1 MLNRKK
7 KNMAEKVE
15 LVVTSREAM
24 GSAAKQLRK
33 KGILPANI
41 YGHHEASQSIQINVR
56 DFEQIVRSHAATG
69 IIRLRQSGD
78 GAEQTALIRHVQ
90 HDPRSG
96 KAIHVDF
103 FRVSMTERLAVKVAL
118 HFVGEAPA
126 VKNEGGVLLHL
137 LDTIEV
143 EGMASDLP
151 EFIEVDIS
159 PLTEIDAILH
169 AGDLKLPDNF
179 TLITD
184 AGEGVAKIA
193 ATRAEKVEEVATAEV
208 AAPAIAGAGE
218 ASTTNQE

>member
-1 MLNRKK
+1 
-7 KNMAEKVE
+7 MAEKVE
-15 LVVTSREAM
+15 LVVTPREAM
-24 GSAAKQLRK
+24 GSAAKRLRK
-33 KGILPANI
+33 EGILPANI
-41 YGHHEASQSIQINVR
+41 YGHHEASQAIQINVR

-118 HFVGEAPA
+118 HFVGEAPG

-137 LDTIEV
+137 LDAVEV

-159 PLTEIDAILH
+159 PLTDIDSILH

-184 AGEGVAKIA
+184 ANEGVAKVA
-193 ATRAEKVEEVATAEV
+193 ATRSEKAEEAEETAKAAEV
-208 AAPAIAGAGE
+208 AAPASAGAGE
-218 ASTTNQE
+218 ASTTNEE

>member
-1 MLNRKK
+1 
-7 KNMAEKVE
+7 MAEKVE
-15 LVVTSREAM
+15 LVVTPREAM
-24 GSAAKQLRK
+24 GRAAKRLRK
-33 KGILPANI
+33 EGKLPANI
-41 YGHHEASQSIQINVR
+41 YGHHEASQAIQIEVR

-126 VKNEGGVLLHL
+126 VKNEGGVLLRL
-137 LDTIEV
+137 LDAIEV

-159 PLTEIDAILH
+159 PLTEIDSILH
-169 AGDLKLPDNF
+169 AGDVKLPDNF

-184 AGEGVAKIA
+184 AGEGVAKVA
-193 ATRAEKVEEVATAEV
+193 ATRAEKAEETAKAAEV
-208 AAPAIAGAGE
+208 AAPASAGAGE
-218 ASTTNQE
+218 ASTNNEA